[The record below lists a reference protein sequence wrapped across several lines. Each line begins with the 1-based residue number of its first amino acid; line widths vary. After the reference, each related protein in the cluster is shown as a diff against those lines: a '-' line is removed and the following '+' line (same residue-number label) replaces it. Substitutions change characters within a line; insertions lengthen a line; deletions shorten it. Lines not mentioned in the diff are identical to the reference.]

1 MNKTL
6 NYIREKFFSSPIDA
20 FLTISISYLIYLTIP
35 PLLDWMLISATFS
48 GDSKKEC
55 VSGGACWV
63 FVKIWI
69 NRFLYGMYPNDEIWR
84 INLPFAFLVVSIIV
98 YRFLNEKYKKYLFLF
113 LVIPFPIL
121 SLMLFSGGFLGLMPV
136 DTREWGGLFLTLVI
150 SIFAIIFCFPLGVL
164 LAMGRRSNLP
174 VVRYFSIGFIEF
186 CRGVP
191 LITVLFMA
199 GVMFPL
205 LLPSGTNMDK
215 LVRVIIAITLFEAAY
230 MAEVVRGGLQ
240 AVGRGQYDASKA
252 IGMGYWKSHIF
263 IILPQALKLVIPG
276 IANTFIALFKDTP
289 LVFVVG
295 LLEILGMV
303 NLAKTNPAW
312 LGMATEGYVFVALVY
327 WIFCFAMSRYS
338 LSIEKK
344 LKTTH

>member
-1 MNKTL
+1 MNNTL
-6 NYIREKFFSSPIDA
+6 QIIRKKFFSSPLDA
-20 FLTISISYLIYLTIP
+20 FLTLSISYLIYLTIP
-35 PLLDWMLISATFS
+35 PLMDWMFIEATFF
-48 GDSKKEC
+48 GDSKQDC

-63 FVKIWI
+63 FVKMWM
-69 NRFLYGMYPNDEIWR
+69 NRFLYGLYPNEEIWR
-84 INLPFAFLVVSIIV
+84 VNLPFAFLVISIFV
-98 YRFLNEKYKKYLFLF
+98 YRFLNVKFKKYLFLF
-113 LVIPFPIL
+113 LIIPFPIL

-164 LAMGRRSNLP
+164 LAMGRRSKLP
-174 VVRYFSIGFIEF
+174 VIKYFSIGFIEF
-186 CRGVP
+186 WRGVP

-240 AVGRGQYDASKA
+240 AVGRGQYDAASA
-252 IGMGYWKSHIF
+252 MGMGYWKSHTL

-312 LGMATEGYVFVALVY
+312 LGMATEGYVFVAIVY
-327 WIFCFAMSRYS
+327 WVFCFAMSRYS
-338 LSIEKK
+338 LSIERK
-344 LKTTH
+344 LKTSN

>member
-186 CRGVP
+186 WRGVP

-205 LLPSGTNMDK
+205 LLPAGTNMDK

-289 LVFVVG
+289 LV
-295 LLEILGMV
+295 L
-303 NLAKTNPAW
+303 W
-312 LGMATEGYVFVALVY
+312 LDY
-327 WIFCFAMSRYS
+327 
-338 LSIEKK
+338 
-344 LKTTH
+344 LKF

>member
-186 CRGVP
+186 WRGVP

-205 LLPSGTNMDK
+205 LLPAGTNMDK

-338 LSIEKK
+338 LSIERK

>member
-1 MNKTL
+1 MNTL
-6 NYIREKFFSSPIDA
+6 KLIRSKFFSSPIDA
-20 FLTISISYLIYLTIP
+20 FLTLSISYLIYLTIP
-35 PLLDWMLISATFS
+35 PLIDWMFIKATFA
-48 GDSKKEC
+48 GSKKTEC
-55 VSGGACWV
+55 VAGGACWV
-63 FVKIWI
+63 FVKIWFK
-69 NRFLYGMYPNDEIWR
+69 RFLYGLYPNEEIWR
-84 INLPFAFLVVSIIV
+84 INLSFSILVISIVV
-98 YRFLNEKYKKYLFLF
+98 YQFLNVKLKRYLFLF

-121 SLMLFSGGFLGLMPV
+121 ALMLFSGGFLGLAPV

-174 VVRYFSIGFIEF
+174 VIKYFSIGFIEF
-186 CRGVP
+186 WRGVP

-312 LGMATEGYVFVALVY
+312 LGMATEGYVFVAFVY

-338 LSIEKK
+338 LRIEEK

>member
-48 GDSKKEC
+48 GESKKEC
-55 VSGGACWV
+55 VSGGACWL
-63 FVKIWI
+63 FVKTWF

-84 INLPFAFLVVSIIV
+84 VNLPFGFLVASIIV

-113 LVIPFPIL
+113 LIIPFPIL
-121 SLMLFSGGFLGLMPV
+121 SLMLFSGGFLGLIPV

-174 VVRYFSIGFIEF
+174 AVRYFSIGFIEF
-186 CRGVP
+186 WRGVP

-338 LSIEKK
+338 LSIERK
-344 LKTTH
+344 LKTTN

>member
-1 MNKTL
+1 MNTL
-6 NYIREKFFSSPIDA
+6 KLIRSKFFSSPIDA
-20 FLTISISYLIYLTIP
+20 FLTLSISYLIYLTIP
-35 PLLDWMLISATFS
+35 PLIDWMFIKATFA
-48 GDSKKEC
+48 GSKKTEC
-55 VSGGACWV
+55 VAGGACWV
-63 FVKIWI
+63 FVKIWFK
-69 NRFLYGMYPNDEIWR
+69 RFLYGLYPNEEIWR
-84 INLPFAFLVVSIIV
+84 INLSFSILVISIVV
-98 YRFLNEKYKKYLFLF
+98 YQFLNLKLKRYLFLF

-121 SLMLFSGGFLGLMPV
+121 ALMLFSGGFLGLAPV

-174 VVRYFSIGFIEF
+174 VIKYFSIGFIEF
-186 CRGVP
+186 WRGVP

-312 LGMATEGYVFVALVY
+312 LGMATEGYVFVAFVY

-338 LSIEKK
+338 LRIEEK

>member
-84 INLPFAFLVVSIIV
+84 VNLPFAFLVVSIIV

-174 VVRYFSIGFIEF
+174 VVKYFSIGFIEF
-186 CRGVP
+186 WRGVP

-338 LSIEKK
+338 LSIERK

>member
-186 CRGVP
+186 WRGVP

-338 LSIEKK
+338 LSIEEK

>member
-84 INLPFAFLVVSIIV
+84 VNLPFAFLVVSIIV

-186 CRGVP
+186 WRGVP

-338 LSIEKK
+338 LSIERK

>member
-84 INLPFAFLVVSIIV
+84 VNLPFAFLVVSIIV

-186 CRGVP
+186 WRGVP

-205 LLPSGTNMDK
+205 LLPAGTNMDK

-338 LSIEKK
+338 LSIERK

>member
-186 CRGVP
+186 WRGVP

-205 LLPSGTNMDK
+205 LLPAGTNMDK

>member
-35 PLLDWMLISATFS
+35 PLIDWMFISATFS
-48 GDSKKEC
+48 GDNKKEC

-63 FVKIWI
+63 FVKIWF
-69 NRFLYGMYPNDEIWR
+69 NRFLYGMYPNDEVWR
-84 INLPFAFLVVSIIV
+84 VNLPFGILVVSIIV

-186 CRGVP
+186 WRGVP

-205 LLPSGTNMDK
+205 LLPSGSNMDK

-338 LSIEKK
+338 LSIEEK
-344 LKTTH
+344 LKTTN

>member
-113 LVIPFPIL
+113 LVIPFPIF

-186 CRGVP
+186 WRGVP

-205 LLPSGTNMDK
+205 LLPAGTNMDK

>member
-1 MNKTL
+1 MKTF
-6 NYIREKFFSSPIDA
+6 NFIRTKFFSSPLDA
-20 FLTISISYLIYLTIP
+20 FLTLSITYLIYLTIP
-35 PLLDWMLISATFS
+35 PLINWALIEATFF
-48 GDSKKEC
+48 GETKKDC
-55 VSGGACWV
+55 VTDGACWV
-63 FVKIWI
+63 FVKMWFT
-69 NRFLYGMYPNDEIWR
+69 RFLYGLYPNEEIWR
-84 INLPFAFLVVSIIV
+84 INLTFSILIISIIV
-98 YRFLNEKYKKYLFLF
+98 YRFLSPKFKKYLFIF
-113 LVIPFPIL
+113 LVLPFPIL
-121 SLMLFSGGFLGLMPV
+121 SLMLFSGGFLGLAPV

-150 SIFAIIFCFPLGVL
+150 SIFAIIFCFPIGIL

-174 VVRYFSIGFIEF
+174 VIKYFSIGFIEF
-186 CRGVP
+186 WRGVP

-303 NLAKTNPAW
+303 NLAKTNPYW
-312 LGMATEGYVFVALVY
+312 LGMATEGYVFVAFVY

-338 LSIEKK
+338 LSIEEK
-344 LKTTH
+344 LKTTN

>member
-35 PLLDWMLISATFS
+35 PLLDWVFISATFS
-48 GDSKKEC
+48 GESKKEC

-63 FVKIWI
+63 FVKIWL

-84 INLPFAFLVVSIIV
+84 INLPFAFLVVSIIA
-98 YRFLNEKYKKYLFLF
+98 YRLLNEKYKKYLFLF

-121 SLMLFSGGFLGLMPV
+121 SLMLFSGGSLGLMPV

-186 CRGVP
+186 WRGVP

-205 LLPSGTNMDK
+205 LLPAGTNMDK

-338 LSIEKK
+338 LSIEEK

>member
-136 DTREWGGLFLTLVI
+136 DTREWAGLFLTLVI

-186 CRGVP
+186 WRGVP

-205 LLPSGTNMDK
+205 LLPAGTNMDK

-338 LSIEKK
+338 LSIERK

>member
-1 MNKTL
+1 
-6 NYIREKFFSSPIDA
+6 
-20 FLTISISYLIYLTIP
+20 
-35 PLLDWMLISATFS
+35 
-48 GDSKKEC
+48 
-55 VSGGACWV
+55 
-63 FVKIWI
+63 
-69 NRFLYGMYPNDEIWR
+69 MYPNDEIWR
-84 INLPFAFLVVSIIV
+84 INLPFAFLVVSIIA
-98 YRFLNEKYKKYLFLF
+98 YRLLNEKYKKYLFLF

-121 SLMLFSGGFLGLMPV
+121 SLMLFSGGSLGLMPV

-186 CRGVP
+186 WRGVP
-191 LITVLFMA
+191 LI
-199 GVMFPL
+199 
-205 LLPSGTNMDK
+205 
-215 LVRVIIAITLFEAAY
+215 
-230 MAEVVRGGLQ
+230 
-240 AVGRGQYDASKA
+240 
-252 IGMGYWKSHIF
+252 
-263 IILPQALKLVIPG
+263 
-276 IANTFIALFKDTP
+276 TFIALFKDTP

-338 LSIEKK
+338 LSIEEK

>member
-1 MNKTL
+1 MNNALKF
-6 NYIREKFFSSPIDA
+6 IRTKFFSSPLDA

-35 PLLDWMLISATFS
+35 PLIDWMFIKATFS
-48 GDSKKEC
+48 GQSKKEC
-55 VSGGACWV
+55 VAGGACWV
-63 FVKIWI
+63 FIKMWM
-69 NRFLYGMYPNDEIWR
+69 NRLLYGMYPNEELWR
-84 INLPFAFLVVSIIV
+84 INLPFIFLVVAIFV
-98 YRFLNEKYKKYLFLF
+98 YRFLNVKLKRYVFLF
-113 LVIPFPIL
+113 LIIPFPIL

-150 SIFAIIFCFPLGVL
+150 SIFAIIFCFPIGVL

-174 VVRYFSIGFIEF
+174 VIKYFSIGFIEF
-186 CRGVP
+186 WRGVP

-215 LVRVIIAITLFEAAY
+215 LIRVIIAITLFEAAY

-338 LSIEKK
+338 LSIERK
-344 LKTTH
+344 LKTTN

>member
-84 INLPFAFLVVSIIV
+84 VNLPFGLLVLSIIL

-186 CRGVP
+186 WRGVP

-276 IANTFIALFKDTP
+276 IANTCIALFKDTP

-338 LSIEKK
+338 LSIERK
-344 LKTTH
+344 LKTTN

>member
-1 MNKTL
+1 
-6 NYIREKFFSSPIDA
+6 
-20 FLTISISYLIYLTIP
+20 
-35 PLLDWMLISATFS
+35 
-48 GDSKKEC
+48 
-55 VSGGACWV
+55 
-63 FVKIWI
+63 
-69 NRFLYGMYPNDEIWR
+69 
-84 INLPFAFLVVSIIV
+84 
-98 YRFLNEKYKKYLFLF
+98 
-113 LVIPFPIL
+113 
-121 SLMLFSGGFLGLMPV
+121 MLFSGGFLGLMPV
-136 DTREWGGLFLTLVI
+136 ETREWGGLFLTLVI

-186 CRGVP
+186 WRGVP

-205 LLPSGTNMDK
+205 LLPAGTNMDK

-338 LSIEKK
+338 LSIEEK
-344 LKTTH
+344 LKTTN